1 MTSQFQRSNYG
12 KIFRKCKILI
22 LYSPK
27 VIKHIFLG
35 GEKSLIFPLEGE
47 KKITECFLK
56 MN

>member
-27 VIKHIFLG
+27 VIKHNFLG
-35 GEKSLIFPLEGE
+35 GEKSLILPLEGE
-47 KKITECFLK
+47 KKSLIAF
-56 MN
+56 